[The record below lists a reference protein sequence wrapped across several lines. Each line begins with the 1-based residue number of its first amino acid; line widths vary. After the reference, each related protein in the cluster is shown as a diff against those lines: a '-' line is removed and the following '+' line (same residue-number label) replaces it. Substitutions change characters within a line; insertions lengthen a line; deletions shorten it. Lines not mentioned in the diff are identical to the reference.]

1 MGYVLRQ
8 GLSYGINAGR
18 AVFLDR
24 GADRYFCLPDGLN
37 AMLLAAAAERSQL
50 DANPSALLNA
60 GIMREIAGPSALGCV
75 KVLQGE
81 DTLLQPST
89 AYGWQALSPTAL
101 VDRLIIRASLGRA
114 SLDRLLGHSNA
125 HLLHERLGRE
135 RDEVARIVQDVRSA
149 AKVYGTRDRCLADA
163 LIIRRRLKREGYGAA
178 LIFGVRLMPF
188 EAHCWL
194 QRGGTILND
203 YHDHVALFTPVGIA

>member
-1 MGYVLRQ
+1 MGYILKE

-24 GADRYFCLPDGLN
+24 KEDRYFCLPGRLN
-37 AMLLAAAAERSQL
+37 AMLLAAATQGCDV
-50 DANPSALLNA
+50 DASALLEA
-60 GIMREIAGPSALGCV
+60 GIIRDVAERSALGCV
-75 KVLQGE
+75 KVPKAQ
-81 DTLLQPST
+81 DTLLPT
-89 AYGWQALSPTAL
+89 PAAYSWQALSPVAL
-101 VDRLIIRASLGRA
+101 VDRLVIRASLRRLP
-114 SLDRLLGHSNA
+114 LDLLLGPSKA

-135 RDEVARIVQDVRSA
+135 KGEVARIVEGARSA
-149 AKVYGTRDRCLADA
+149 AKVFGTKDRCLAQA
-163 LIIRRRLKREGYGAA
+163 LIIRRRLERAGLGAA

-194 QRGGTILND
+194 QRGVTVLDD